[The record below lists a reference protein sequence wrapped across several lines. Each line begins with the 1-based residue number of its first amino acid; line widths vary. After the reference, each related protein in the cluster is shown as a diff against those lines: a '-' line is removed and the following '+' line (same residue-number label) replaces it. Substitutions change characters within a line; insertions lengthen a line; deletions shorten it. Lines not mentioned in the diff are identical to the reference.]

1 MNKHINRKL
10 LRVVAVAMLSGILIG
25 CASTKKQFEAPANNH
40 HNSEASIRA
49 QIKFITDRLKA
60 RVEALIAKGKF
71 DAARDAIWSEPVS
84 PIAAIA
90 AEVEPFKDRLLRE
103 RVNVVQYV
111 QMTNRMERTISSHLA
126 KKEFDEA
133 RRYLESIVPVRLYV
147 REIDAA
153 LQSVGTALTDVSVP
167 QETADKAVEAA
178 RPLLEE
184 LFADDLLRIDRVPA
198 GSGFKPNRKGY
209 EEKLSAFRRAL
220 LNQGC
225 PEADAAKAVAAVS
238 AVADPALRSIWRP
251 LRDEEVAPPAAIG
264 TSRLNALVAAFR
276 DELYRNK
283 VVPAQI
289 AARAKE
295 LRGKVL
301 PLLEKDD
308 PAAARLEIFRFGM
321 TGFPE
326 VDDPIFAVKLGLLNG
341 RANRAVLVRA
351 RKRLVAAVDA
361 ALTANDIPAALAAIG
376 ALGDAPAYAPE
387 VTGALQSAARSAVA
401 LRVPEGGAKG
411 IVEDA
416 EADLYGRLAPRP
428 DPVREERIIQAYLDE
443 ISGIARARDATEPD
457 WSEVRRS
464 LETAADW
471 LVKDDVSR
479 EEADAMTDEI
489 IEAFRA
495 LLAAPGFDRG
505 VGRALTTEQLNR
517 ALASLRAEQFAR
529 VAATLAKI
537 NGANAADIAA
547 KAALDVD
554 FDARIDA
561 FVNAIGDRT
570 EPDVNRILGDGA
582 RILRRHRMGADIP
595 KGDVTS
601 LFVASVYMGFDDVA
615 RLALALGADVN
626 GPSPK
631 DNLARPAFLL
641 AMQYGYRGSAEELL
655 RSADR
660 SVRDARGQGAVH
672 YAVRGC
678 NGLALS
684 DLIRSGADAGTADVE
699 GTTPIM
705 LAASLGHAGMVRALI
720 PFSDPGQADRRGFTA
735 LLLAARKGRTDIV
748 RMLVAAKADLGAKT
762 DSGDGA
768 LELAAMANSE
778 ELLAYLLD
786 EKKIVPTPR
795 VVSQLVIAGNVPTL
809 QTMVSRGA
817 ALQDAHLAVAVKR
830 GHFPMVKYLV
840 NLGLDVNA
848 EVVQAATGGESG
860 SSGVN
865 DGAYYGP
872 EGESIRAFLQGQGQ
886 RP

>member
-1 MNKHINRKL
+1 MNIHTNSAL
-10 LRVVAVAMLSGILIG
+10 LRVVVVAMFAGIFVG
-25 CASTKKQFEAPANNH
+25 CASTKKQFEVLANNRQ
-40 HNSEASIRA
+40 NSEASIRA
-49 QIKFITDRLKA
+49 QIKSITDRLKA
-60 RVEALIAKGKF
+60 RVEALIAKGEF

-90 AEVEPFKDRLLRE
+90 AEVEPFKDSLLRE

-111 QMTNRMERTISSHLA
+111 QTTNRMERTVSSHLA

-133 RRYLESIVPVRLYV
+133 RRYLDSIAPVRLYV

-153 LQSVGTALTDVSVP
+153 LRGVGKALTDVSVP
-167 QETADKAVEAA
+167 QEIADKAVVAA

-184 LFADDLLRIDRVPA
+184 LFKDDLLRSDRVPA

-209 EEKLSAFRRAL
+209 EEELSAFRRAL

-225 PEADAAKAVAAVS
+225 PEADTAKAVAAVS

-276 DELYRNK
+276 VELYRNK

-289 AARAKE
+289 AARAKA

-301 PLLEKDD
+301 PLLEKND
-308 PAAARLEIFRFGM
+308 PAAARLEIFRFGT

-326 VDDPIFAVKLGLLNG
+326 VDDPVFAVKLGLLNG
-341 RANRAVLVRA
+341 RANPAVLVRA
-351 RKRLVAAVDA
+351 RKQLVAAVDA
-361 ALTANDIPAALAAIG
+361 ALAANDIPAALAAIG

-387 VTGALQSAARSAVA
+387 VTGALQAAARSAVA
-401 LRVPEGGAKG
+401 LQVPEKGAKG
-411 IVEDA
+411 VVEDA
-416 EADLYGRLAPRP
+416 ETDLYGHLAPRP
-428 DPVREERIIQAYLDE
+428 DPVREGRVIQAYLAE
-443 ISGIARARDATEPD
+443 IAGIARTHNAAEPD
-457 WSEVRRS
+457 WGEVRKS
-464 LETAADW
+464 LDAAAAW

-479 EEADAMTDEI
+479 EEADAMTEEI
-489 IEAFRA
+489 LEAFRA
-495 LLAAPGFDRG
+495 LLAAPGGDSG

-517 ALASLRAEQFAR
+517 ALATLRAEQFAR
-529 VAATLAKI
+529 VAAALAKTK
-537 NGANAADIAA
+537 GDNAADIAA
-547 KAALDVD
+547 KAALEVD

-570 EPDVNRILGDGA
+570 EPGVNRILGDGA
-582 RILRRHRMGADIP
+582 RILRRRRMGADIP
-595 KGDVTS
+595 KGDATS

-615 RLALALGADVN
+615 RLALALGADIN
-626 GPSPK
+626 APSPK
-631 DNLARPAFLL
+631 DDLARPAFLL
-641 AMQYGYRGSAEELL
+641 SMQYGYRGSAEELL

-678 NGLALS
+678 NGPALA
-684 DLIRSGADAGTADVE
+684 DLIRSGAAAGTADAD

-720 PFSDPGQADRRGFTA
+720 PFSDPNQADWRGFTP

-748 RMLVAAKADLGAKT
+748 RMFVAAKADLGAKT
-762 DSGDGA
+762 DAGDGA

-778 ELLAYLLD
+778 KLLAYLLD
-786 EKKIVPTPR
+786 ERKIAPTPR

-809 QTMVSRGA
+809 QAMVARGA
-817 ALQDAHLAVAVKR
+817 VLQDAHLAVAVKR

-848 EVVQAATGGESG
+848 EVVRAATDGGG
-860 SSGVN
+860 GASGVN
-865 DGAYYGP
+865 DGTFYGP
-872 EGESIRAFLQGQGQ
+872 EGESIRTFLQGQGQ